1 MTDEETSVSLLFKTA
16 VGYGPGYVLAVS
28 TGDVIETGSDED
40 GSYVIQ
46 KINNNGTEF
55 FAKYTGISLLTCEE
69 GEEYEQNEIL
79 GRAEEVSVKTW
90 FDEESEQ
97 QYFNP
102 MLLFSTSSPWKYE
115 DTFAASADN
124 TFVPIVGGII
134 EIDGVLIDFGSRY
147 YTFSADGINGNPC
160 VCDPN
165 NRVAWPYNNCVSHS
179 ITGSFNKMI
188 CSSYAAGRY
197 WEVNNPSGN
206 FPLPRNWDQLLT
218 VNRTAPGSGSYSTD
232 PNNPIAQSIVSI
244 RFGGVLHDA
253 FIEGV
258 GEDGSVVISEC
269 NASNSNQYGFRVK
282 KYSSLQAFLNSYGA
296 TLNGM
301 YGP

>member
-1 MTDEETSVSLLFKTA
+1 
-16 VGYGPGYVLAVS
+16 
-28 TGDVIETGSDED
+28 
-40 GSYVIQ
+40 
-46 KINNNGTEF
+46 
-55 FAKYTGISLLTCEE
+55 
-69 GEEYEQNEIL
+69 
-79 GRAEEVSVKTW
+79 
-90 FDEESEQ
+90 
-97 QYFNP
+97 
-102 MLLFSTSSPWKYE
+102 
-115 DTFAASADN
+115 
-124 TFVPIVGGII
+124 
-134 EIDGVLIDFGSRY
+134 
-147 YTFSADGINGNPC
+147 
-160 VCDPN
+160 
-165 NRVAWPYNNCVSHS
+165 
-179 ITGSFNKMI
+179 MI

-218 VNRTAPGSGSYSTD
+218 VNRRAPGEGAYSTD

-269 NASNSNQYGFRVK
+269 NASNSNQYGFRVR
-282 KYSSLQAFLNSYGA
+282 KYGSLQEFLNSYGA